1 MAVFAISFRIKQV
14 GNYTE
19 RYESLVSAIKA
30 QAIGTTWEET
40 TSFFVIKSSKD
51 TNSLAGDLYTVSSMA
66 TTDKLLVVNLSIKDY
81 ATRGEI
87 EYPNT
92 LAGL

>member
-19 RYESLVSAIKA
+19 RYASLSAIKA

>member
-19 RYESLVSAIKA
+19 RYASLSAIKA

-51 TNSLAGDLYTVSSMA
+51 TNSLAGDLYTGSSMA